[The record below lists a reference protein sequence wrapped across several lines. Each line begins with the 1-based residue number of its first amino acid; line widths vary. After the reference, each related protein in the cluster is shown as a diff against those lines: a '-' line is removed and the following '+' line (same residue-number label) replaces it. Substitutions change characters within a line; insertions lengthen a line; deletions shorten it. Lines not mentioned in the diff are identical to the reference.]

1 MPANILIV
9 EDEFLIAI
17 EMEEVLRELGHASV
31 GIADNRGA
39 ALALANQDVD
49 VALVDVN
56 LVDGATGPE
65 IGAQLVDEYGIDVIF
80 ITANPA
86 QLGKGVKGTLG
97 AVEKPVD
104 FHELAEVLD
113 YAIAV
118 KAHAGSPTPPARLM
132 LFDAA

>member
-17 EMEEVLRELGHASV
+17 EMEEVLHDLGHASA
-31 GIADNRGA
+31 GIADNRAA
-39 ALALANQDVD
+39 ALALANENVD

-65 IGAQLVDEYGIDVIF
+65 IGAQLADEYGIDVIF

-86 QLGKGVKGTLG
+86 QLGRGVRGTLG

-104 FHELAEVLD
+104 LHELAEVLD
-113 YAIAV
+113 YAIAL
-118 KAHAGSPTPPARLM
+118 KANAASPTPPAKLM